1 MAHTRT
7 HVIQDPDLLV
17 DQLEDGHLE
26 VRESILDKEGNPTY
40 HRYVLHPGAYA
51 GDKDPRV
58 QVLAQRVHTR
68 DVIGA
73 WEAAEALRKEI
84 EDARTA

>member
-7 HVIQDPDLLV
+7 HVIQDPDLKV

-26 VRESILDKEGNPTY
+26 VATVIEGVLDFRGNPTY
-40 HRYVLHPGAYA
+40 HRYVLHPGAYV

-58 QVLAQRVHTR
+58 QVLAQRVHTAQ
-68 DVIGA
+68 VISD
-73 WEAAEALRKEI
+73 WEAAEA
-84 EDARTA
+84 ARDIR

>member
-26 VRESILDKEGNPTY
+26 VRESILDEEGNPTY

-51 GDKDPRV
+51 GDRDPRV
-58 QVLAQRVHTR
+58 KVLATRVHTR
-68 DVIGA
+68 QVVDA
-73 WEAAEALRKEI
+73 WKATEAAREVF
-84 EDARTA
+84 